1 MNVRLNVMIIIIII
15 IMIMIMII
23 IIIIKQANDNKLIIL
38 KRQVFNDLFK
48 VSIVADGLID
58 KGIVCHN
65 IGAAIIN
72 AQSPIVFFVL
82 NSRTY
87 KGVGGGGESGC
98 HPLLRFFG
106 IFSQTIKHQHL
117 RFSVAVRVSLAR
129 ILRQI

>member
-1 MNVRLNVMIIIIII
+1 MIIIIII
-15 IMIMIMII
+15 IMIMIMIMIMII

-87 KGVGGGGESGC
+87 RGVGGRGEGGC

-117 RFSVAVRVSLAR
+117 RFSVTVRIYLAR

>member
-1 MNVRLNVMIIIIII
+1 MNVRLNVIIII
-15 IMIMIMII
+15 IMIMIM
-23 IIIIKQANDNKLIIL
+23 IIKQANDNKLIIL

-65 IGAAIIN
+65 IGAAIMN

-87 KGVGGGGESGC
+87 KGVRGGGRGEGGC

>member
-1 MNVRLNVMIIIIII
+1 MIIIIIIII

-87 KGVGGGGESGC
+87 KGVGGGGEGGC

-117 RFSVAVRVSLAR
+117 RFSVAVLVSLAR

>member
-1 MNVRLNVMIIIIII
+1 MIK
-15 IMIMIMII
+15 

-48 VSIVADGLID
+48 VSIVAAGLID
-58 KGIVCHN
+58 KGILCHN
-65 IGAAIIN
+65 IGAAIMN

-87 KGVGGGGESGC
+87 KGVRGGEDGC
-98 HPLLRFFG
+98 HPLLRFFA
-106 IFSQTIKHQHL
+106 IFSQRIKHQHL

>member
-1 MNVRLNVMIIIIII
+1 
-15 IMIMIMII
+15 MIMIMII

-87 KGVGGGGESGC
+87 KGVGGGRGWLSPASEVF
-98 HPLLRFFG
+98 RNFFPDDKTSAPEV
-106 IFSQTIKHQHL
+106 FSSCSCIPRTNFETNLVMASYYGYEI
-117 RFSVAVRVSLAR
+117 
-129 ILRQI
+129 

>member
-1 MNVRLNVMIIIIII
+1 M
-15 IMIMIMII
+15 
-23 IIIIKQANDNKLIIL
+23 IIKQANDNKLIIL

-65 IGAAIIN
+65 IGAAIMN

-87 KGVGGGGESGC
+87 KGVRGGGGRGWLSPASEVF
-98 HPLLRFFG
+98 RNFFPDDKTSAPEV
-106 IFSQTIKHQHL
+106 FSSCSCIRRTNFETNLVMASYYGYEI
-117 RFSVAVRVSLAR
+117 
-129 ILRQI
+129 